1 MSNLKKK
8 NIIVTGASG
17 GIGYSIVKRLNE
29 AGANILASGTRI
41 EKLEELKK
49 NFEGIKILKFDIS
62 QSKKIEEF
70 IEKATNELGGS
81 LDGIV
86 NNAGIT
92 QDNLAIR
99 MSLDEWQKVININ
112 LTSTFLMSKFAIKK
126 MLKNKSGKIVN
137 ITSVVGH
144 TGNLGQANYTAS
156 KAGIIAMSK
165 SLATEYAKK
174 NININCISPGFIK
187 TAMTDKIDDE
197 FKIRY
202 TTNSNTS
209 GQYDISYSVT
219 DGTYISQES
228 TNITFNVSNGWPTTV
243 WLIPDTAPAAFHR
256 TGPNICAVGGPTGFL
271 LQSHY

>member
-1 MSNLKKK
+1 MSNLENK

-17 GIGYSIVKRLNE
+17 GIGNAIIKKLNK

-49 NFEGIKILKFDIS
+49 KYEKIKILKFDIS
-62 QSKKIEEF
+62 QSEKIEEF
-70 IEKATNELGGS
+70 IENATNELGGS
-81 LDGIV
+81 LDGII

-99 MSLDEWQKVININ
+99 MSLEEWQKVININ
-112 LTSTFLMSKFAIKK
+112 LTSTFLLSKFAIKK

-156 KAGIIAMSK
+156 KAGIVAMSK
-165 SLATEYAKK
+165 SLAIEYAKK

-187 TAMTDKIDDE
+187 TAMTDKIDE
-197 FKIRY
+197 KFKEVIISKIPSARLGEPDDIA
-202 TTNSNTS
+202 NAVLFLSSDQSN
-209 GQYDISYSVT
+209 
-219 DGTYISQES
+219 YI
-228 TNITFNVSNGWPTTV
+228 NGETIHV
-243 WLIPDTAPAAFHR
+243 
-256 TGPNICAVGGPTGFL
+256 NGGM
-271 LQSHY
+271 YMA

>member
-1 MSNLKKK
+1 MSNLEKKK
-8 NIIVTGASG
+8 IIVTGASG
-17 GIGYSIVKRLNE
+17 GIGNAIIKKLSE

-49 NFEGIKILKFDIS
+49 NFEGLKILKFDIS
-62 QSKKIEEF
+62 QSDKIEEF
-70 IEKATNELGGS
+70 IENATSKLGGS
-81 LDGIV
+81 LDVIV

-144 TGNLGQANYTAS
+144 TGNLGQVNYTAS
-156 KAGIIAMSK
+156 KAGIVAMSK
-165 SLATEYAKK
+165 SLAIEYAKK

-187 TAMTDKIDDE
+187 TAMTDKIDDK
-197 FKIRY
+197 FKEVIISKIPSARLGEPDDIA
-202 TTNSNTS
+202 NAVLFLSSEQSN
-209 GQYDISYSVT
+209 
-219 DGTYISQES
+219 YI
-228 TNITFNVSNGWPTTV
+228 NGETLHV
-243 WLIPDTAPAAFHR
+243 
-256 TGPNICAVGGPTGFL
+256 NGGM
-271 LQSHY
+271 YMA

>member
-1 MSNLKKK
+1 MSNLEKK

-17 GIGYSIVKRLNE
+17 GIGNAIIKKLSE

-49 NFEGIKILKFDIS
+49 NFEGLKILKFDIS
-62 QSKKIEEF
+62 QSDKIEEF
-70 IEKATNELGGS
+70 IENATGELGGS
-81 LDGIV
+81 LDGMI

-156 KAGIIAMSK
+156 KAGIVAMSK
-165 SLATEYAKK
+165 SLAIEYAKK

-187 TAMTDKIDDE
+187 TAMTDKIDDK
-197 FKIRY
+197 FKEVIISKIPSARLGGPEDIA
-202 TTNSNTS
+202 NAVLFLSS
-209 GQYDISYSVT
+209 GQSD
-219 DGTYISQES
+219 YI
-228 TNITFNVSNGWPTTV
+228 NGETLHV
-243 WLIPDTAPAAFHR
+243 
-256 TGPNICAVGGPTGFL
+256 NGGM
-271 LQSHY
+271 YMA

>member
-1 MSNLKKK
+1 MSNLEKK
-8 NIIVTGASG
+8 NIIITGASG
-17 GIGYSIVKRLNE
+17 GIGSSIIKKLND

-49 NFEGIKILKFDIS
+49 NFESIKILKFDIS
-62 QSKKIEEF
+62 QSDKIEEF
-70 IEKATNELGGS
+70 IENATSELGGS

-156 KAGIIAMSK
+156 KAGIVAMSK
-165 SLATEYAKK
+165 TLAIEYAKK

-187 TAMTDKIDDE
+187 TDMTDKIDE
-197 FKIRY
+197 KFKEIIVSKIPSARL
-202 TTNSNTS
+202 
-209 GQYDISYSVT
+209 GKPDDIANAVLFLSS
-219 DGTYISQES
+219 DQSDYI
-228 TNITFNVSNGWPTTV
+228 NGETLHV
-243 WLIPDTAPAAFHR
+243 
-256 TGPNICAVGGPTGFL
+256 NGGM
-271 LQSHY
+271 YMA

>member
-1 MSNLKKK
+1 MNDLKDK

-17 GIGYSIVKRLNE
+17 GIGNSIIKKLSE

-49 NFEGIKILKFDIS
+49 NFKKIKILKFDIS
-62 QSKKIEEF
+62 QSDKIEEF
-70 IEKATNELGGS
+70 IENATKELGGS
-81 LDGIV
+81 LDCIV

-99 MSLDEWQKVININ
+99 MSLEEWQKVIDIN

-126 MLKNKSGKIVN
+126 MLKNKSGKIIN

-165 SLATEYAKK
+165 SLAIEYAKK
-174 NININCISPGFIK
+174 NINVNCISPGFIK
-187 TAMTDKIDDE
+187 TAMTDKIDDK
-197 FKIRY
+197 FKEVFYLKYLRL
-202 TTNSNTS
+202 TL
-209 GQYDISYSVT
+209 G
-219 DGTYISQES
+219 
-228 TNITFNVSNGWPTTV
+228 
-243 WLIPDTAPAAFHR
+243 R
-256 TGPNICAVGGPTGFL
+256 TK
-271 LQSHY
+271 